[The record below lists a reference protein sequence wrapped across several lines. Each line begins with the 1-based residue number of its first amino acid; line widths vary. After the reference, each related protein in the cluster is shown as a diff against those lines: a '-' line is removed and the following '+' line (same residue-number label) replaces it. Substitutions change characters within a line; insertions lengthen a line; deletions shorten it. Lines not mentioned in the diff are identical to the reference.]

1 MVPSLVF
8 FQGKSGTLYL
18 MHPQTQRREV
28 HQIILQKMPEED
40 VNAGFIYHHKEK
52 LIRLVER

>member
-1 MVPSLVF
+1 MIPPRNGAVFGF

-40 VNAGFIYHHKEK
+40 VNAGFIYHH
-52 LIRLVER
+52 